1 MSKHF
6 RTYVDCISAW
16 LMTAASHVTGAV
28 RFAREALQYRDDRIP
43 VEVLVTDGKRRR
55 KIERELRAGLRR
67 LQHVLG
73 PPSLVEIAVV
83 VQQII
88 VMDRQLAGCYQLSQR
103 PDGSQS
109 ALLRVALEVNHTRL
123 RSDDLLAVVA
133 EQWIA
138 ITNLQD
144 GPSLLVPID
153 YESKQTSPE
162 KRAPSLRPDPLMPYR
177 GGGVHPH
184 RP

>member
-6 RTYVDCISAW
+6 RTYAGCISAW

-28 RFAREALQYRDDRIP
+28 RFGCEALQYRDDRIP
-43 VEVLVTDGKRRR
+43 VEVLVADRKRRR
-55 KIERELRAGLRR
+55 KIERELRAGLRQ
-67 LQHVLG
+67 LQRVLG
-73 PPSLVEIAVV
+73 SPSQVGIAIV
-83 VQQII
+83 VQQVIT
-88 VMDRQLAGCYQLSQR
+88 MDRQLAGCYQVRQR

-123 RSDDLLAVVA
+123 SSDDLLAVLA

-144 GPSLLVPID
+144 VPSLLVPID
-153 YESKQTSPE
+153 YESGQTNPE
-162 KRAPSLRPDPLMPYR
+162 KLAPSLRPDPLMPYR
-177 GGGVHPH
+177 DGVHPH
-184 RP
+184 RA

>member
-6 RTYVDCISAW
+6 RTCVGCISAR
-16 LMTAASHVTGAV
+16 LMTAVIQAIDAV
-28 RFAREALQYRDDRIP
+28 RIGWEAICYRRDRVP
-43 VEVLVTDGKRRR
+43 LEVLVADGKRRR
-55 KIERELRAGLRR
+55 KIERELRAGLRQ

-73 PPSLVEIAVV
+73 PPSLVDIAVV
-83 VQQII
+83 VQQVIT
-88 VMDRQLAGCYQLSQR
+88 MDRQLAGCYQLGHR

-109 ALLRVALEVNHTRL
+109 ALPRVALEVNHTRL
-123 RSDDLLAVVA
+123 SSDDLLAVVA

-138 ITNLQD
+138 ITNLQR

-153 YESKQTSPE
+153 YESRQTNPE
-162 KRAPSLRPDPLMPYR
+162 NHAPSLRLDPLMPYR
-177 GGGVHPH
+177 DGVHPH

>member
-6 RTYVDCISAW
+6 RAYAGWISAW
-16 LMTAASHVTGAV
+16 LTTAVSHATGSV
-28 RFAREALQYRDDRIP
+28 RFGWEARRHRHDQVSI
-43 VEVLVTDGKRRR
+43 EVLLTNGSRRR
-55 KIERELRAGLRR
+55 KIERELHAGLRQ
-67 LQHVLG
+67 LQRVLG

-83 VQQII
+83 VQQVIT
-88 VMDRQLAGCYQLSQR
+88 MDRQLAGCYQVRQR
-103 PDGSQS
+103 PDGSHS

-123 RSDDLLAVVA
+123 SSDDLLAVVA

-138 ITNLQD
+138 IANLQS

-153 YESKQTSPE
+153 YESGQTQPE
-162 KRAPSLRPDPLMPYR
+162 KLASSLQPDPLMPYR
-177 GGGVHPH
+177 DGVHPH

>member
-16 LMTAASHVTGAV
+16 LMTAASHATGSV
-28 RFAREALQYRDDRIP
+28 RYGWEARRYRDDRVP
-43 VEVLVTDGKRRR
+43 LEVLLTNGSRRR
-55 KIERELRAGLRR
+55 KIERELRAGLRQ

-73 PPSLVEIAVV
+73 RPSLVEIAIV
-83 VQQII
+83 VQQVIT
-88 VMDRQLAGCYQLSQR
+88 MDRQLAGCYQLRQR

-123 RSDDLLAVVA
+123 SSDELLAVVA

-144 GPSLLVPID
+144 GPSLLVQIE

>member
-6 RTYVDCISAW
+6 RTYADCISAW

-28 RFAREALQYRDDRIP
+28 RFGREALHDRGDQIP
-43 VEVLVTDGKRRR
+43 LEVLLTNGSRRR
-55 KIERELRAGLRR
+55 KIERELRAGLRQ

-73 PPSLVEIAVV
+73 PPSLVEIAIV
-83 VQQII
+83 VQQVIT
-88 VMDRQLAGCYQLSQR
+88 MDGQLAGCYQVRQR

-109 ALLRVALEVNHTRL
+109 ALLRVALEVNHRRL
-123 RSDDLLAVVA
+123 SSDDLLAVVA

-138 ITNLQD
+138 IANLQD
-144 GPSLLVPID
+144 GPSLLVPIE
-153 YESKQTSPE
+153 YESRQTNPE
-162 KRAPSLRPDPLMPYR
+162 KLAPSLRPDPLMPYR
-177 GGGVHPH
+177 DGIHPH

>member
-1 MSKHF
+1 MSKHL
-6 RTYVDCISAW
+6 RTYAGWISAW
-16 LMTAASHVTGAV
+16 LMTAAIQAIGTV
-28 RFAREALQYRDDRIP
+28 RIGWEALRYRDDWIAI
-43 VEVLVTDGKRRR
+43 EVLVANGKRRR
-55 KIERELRAGLRR
+55 KIERELRAGLRQ

-83 VQQII
+83 VQQVIM
-88 VMDRQLAGCYQLSQR
+88 MDRQIAGCYQLGQR

-109 ALLRVALEVNHTRL
+109 ALLRVALEVNHTPL
-123 RSDDLLAVVA
+123 SSDDLLAVVA

-138 ITNLQD
+138 ITNLED

-153 YESKQTSPE
+153 YESGQTNPE
-162 KRAPSLRPDPLMPYR
+162 NHAPSLRLDPLMPYR
-177 GGGVHPH
+177 DGVHPH

>member
-1 MSKHF
+1 MFKHL
-6 RTYVDCISAW
+6 RTYAGRISAW
-16 LMTAASHVTGAV
+16 LTTAVSHATGSV
-28 RFAREALQYRDDRIP
+28 RYGWEARRYRDDRVSI
-43 VEVLVTDGKRRR
+43 EVLVTNGIRRR
-55 KIERELRAGLRR
+55 KIERELRAGLRQ
-67 LQHVLG
+67 LQRVLG
-73 PPSLVEIAVV
+73 PPSLEEIAVV

-88 VMDRQLAGCYQLSQR
+88 TMDRQFAGCYQLRQR

-109 ALLRVALEVNHTRL
+109 ALLRVALEVNRTRL
-123 RSDDLLAVVA
+123 SSDDLLAVVA

-153 YESKQTSPE
+153 YESGQTNPE
-162 KRAPSLRPDPLMPYR
+162 NHAPSLRLDPLMPYR
-177 GGGVHPH
+177 DGVHPH

>member
-6 RTYVDCISAW
+6 RTYADCISAW
-16 LMTAASHVTGAV
+16 LMTAASHVIRAA
-28 RFAREALQYRDDRIP
+28 RFGWEARWYRHDRVAI
-43 VEVLVTDGKRRR
+43 EVLVANGKRRR
-55 KIERELRAGLRR
+55 KIERELRAGLRQ

-83 VQQII
+83 VQQVIT
-88 VMDRQLAGCYQLSQR
+88 MDRQLAGCYQLGQR

-109 ALLRVALEVNHTRL
+109 ALLRMALEVNHTRL
-123 RSDDLLAVVA
+123 SSDELLAVVA

-138 ITNLQD
+138 IANLQD
-144 GPSLLVPID
+144 GPSLLVPIE
-153 YESKQTSPE
+153 YESGQTRPE
-162 KRAPSLRPDPLMPYR
+162 KRAPSLRPDPLMPDR
-177 GGGVHPH
+177 HGVHPH